1 MQSPNVQAS
10 SLDWGLFSLGVILGS
25 SVEAG
30 TNVGAQ
36 PEKYWHCIGQT
47 SDLIE
52 SGYFSYFFI
61 RTFIEKRSI
70 EYVTYV
76 SVYITRFIN
85 SIHAGPCWSFGYN
98 PKPSEAEIEAETG
111 LLAKRGRLGQA
122 FNNELTEEEKAQ
134 LENGTDA
141 IFGQLKKSLATVN
154 AFLLIMEVVEI
165 LIDTLSFTDT
175 YEDGKYI
182 DAGIMAGKGVVNA
195 GFTTYYLIMQYWKPD
210 EKDKWQLDWEREPEE
225 PVVVV
230 NIEDNEVNL
239 E

>member
-1 MQSPNVQAS
+1 M
-10 SLDWGLFSLGVILGS
+10 
-25 SVEAG
+25 
-30 TNVGAQ
+30 
-36 PEKYWHCIGQT
+36 
-47 SDLIE
+47 
-52 SGYFSYFFI
+52 
-61 RTFIEKRSI
+61 
-70 EYVTYV
+70 
-76 SVYITRFIN
+76 
-85 SIHAGPCWSFGYN
+85 
-98 PKPSEAEIEAETG
+98 
-111 LLAKRGRLGQA
+111 
-122 FNNELTEEEKAQ
+122 TEEEKAQ

-175 YEDGKYI
+175 FEDKKYM

-195 GFTTYYLIMQYWKPD
+195 CFTTYYLIMQYWKPN
-210 EKDKWQLDWEREPEE
+210 EKDKWQLDWEREPEA

>member
-1 MQSPNVQAS
+1 M
-10 SLDWGLFSLGVILGS
+10 
-25 SVEAG
+25 
-30 TNVGAQ
+30 
-36 PEKYWHCIGQT
+36 
-47 SDLIE
+47 
-52 SGYFSYFFI
+52 
-61 RTFIEKRSI
+61 
-70 EYVTYV
+70 
-76 SVYITRFIN
+76 
-85 SIHAGPCWSFGYN
+85 
-98 PKPSEAEIEAETG
+98 
-111 LLAKRGRLGQA
+111 RGRLGQA

-175 YEDGKYI
+175 YEDGKYM

-195 GFTTYYLIMQYWKPD
+195 GFTTYYLIMQYWKPN